1 MADEPAVELTPTE
14 SAAKAIRDKAAA
26 NAGDGMASFTH
37 GALNVARSNP
47 LQSLEVADRL
57 ELREM
62 RKSRGV
68 FVDLGRL
75 N

>member
-1 MADEPAVELTPTE
+1 MPETPEVELTPTE

-26 NAGDGMASFTH
+26 NAGDGMASFSH

-57 ELREM
+57 ELKEM
-62 RKSRGV
+62 RKTRGV

-75 N
+75 D